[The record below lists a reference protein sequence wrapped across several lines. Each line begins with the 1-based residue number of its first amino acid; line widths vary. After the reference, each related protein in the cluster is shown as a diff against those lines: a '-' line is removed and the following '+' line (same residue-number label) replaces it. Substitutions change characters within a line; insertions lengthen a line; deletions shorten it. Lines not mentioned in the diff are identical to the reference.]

1 MTSIPEALR
10 LVPGMQVGRLDA
22 NKWAV
27 SARGFNDRLARKL
40 LVLIDGR
47 NVYSPIF
54 SGVFWEVQD
63 VLLEDVDRIEVIR
76 GTGATLWGENAVNGI
91 INIITRHARDT
102 QGGLVTLGGGSE
114 ERGFTGVRYGGRI
127 SEGAFYRVYAKYFDR
142 DRFVDAAGRPTADD
156 WSMFRGGFRSDWRL
170 SADEALTVQGDLF
183 SGKAG
188 QTFQIPNLIAEPFLD
203 RVDADSDLSGGN
215 LLARWER
222 TLSDGSNLQLQLYYD
237 RNERGDLTTT
247 IIDRD
252 TYDADFQ
259 HRFAWRSRQEI
270 VWGLGYRYSR
280 DAIEGSYKI
289 SFDPTSS
296 SYDLFSGFVQD
307 DITLVADRLSLSLG
321 SKFEHND
328 FSGFEYQP
336 GARLLWTPDER
347 QTLWGGVTRAV
358 RTPARAD
365 RDVHINLRSFLSKE
379 LLAGFGLDLEP
390 DPAVALVVVKGNPA
404 FGTEKIRAYEV
415 GYRIRPQPALLI
427 DLAAYY
433 NDYDDLRSGSNEF
446 PVVEDDPVPHLAF
459 GTSITNFM
467 HGTAR
472 GLEMS
477 ADWQVAD
484 DRARLRGAYTYLDLD
499 LDVEPGGNRDS
510 DLVEIG
516 NSEHQFYLWSAL
528 NLRWDLSV
536 DAIFRYA
543 GPFPKSFLEDT
554 PYADRLPSRDIDG
567 YFTLDLRL
575 GWRPRPELELSLTGQ
590 NLLDSH
596 RPEHSDFF
604 IDSMPT
610 ENQRGAYGA
619 VSWSF

>member
-1 MTSIPEALR
+1 MRAFPT
-10 LVPGMQVGRLDA
+10 G
-22 NKWAV
+22 
-27 SARGFNDRLARKL
+27 DRL
-40 LVLIDGR
+40 
-47 NVYSPIF
+47 
-54 SGVFWEVQD
+54 
-63 VLLEDVDRIEVIR
+63 
-76 GTGATLWGENAVNGI
+76 GTGATD
-91 INIITRHARDT
+91 TRA
-102 QGGLVTLGGGSE
+102 
-114 ERGFTGVRYGGRI
+114 
-127 SEGAFYRVYAKYFDR
+127 
-142 DRFVDAAGRPTADD
+142 
-156 WSMFRGGFRSDWRL
+156 
-170 SADEALTVQGDLF
+170 
-183 SGKAG
+183 
-188 QTFQIPNLIAEPFLD
+188 
-203 RVDADSDLSGGN
+203 
-215 LLARWER
+215 
-222 TLSDGSNLQLQLYYD
+222 
-237 RNERGDLTTT
+237 
-247 IIDRD
+247 
-252 TYDADFQ
+252 
-259 HRFAWRSRQEI
+259 
-270 VWGLGYRYSR
+270 

-543 GPFPKSFLEDT
+543 GLSPNPFWKTRRT
-554 PYADRLPSRDIDG
+554 PTGCPPETSTAISLSICVSAGGRGRSSNFPSPARICSTATG
-567 YFTLDLRL
+567 PNTRTFSSIAC
-575 GWRPRPELELSLTGQ
+575 RPRISVAHMVP
-590 NLLDSH
+590 
-596 RPEHSDFF
+596 
-604 IDSMPT
+604 
-610 ENQRGAYGA
+610 
-619 VSWSF
+619 